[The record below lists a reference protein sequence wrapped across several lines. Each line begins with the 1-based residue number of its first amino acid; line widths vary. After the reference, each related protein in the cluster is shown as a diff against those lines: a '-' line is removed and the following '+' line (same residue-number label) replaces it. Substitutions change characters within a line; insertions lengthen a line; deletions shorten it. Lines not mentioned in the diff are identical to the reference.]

1 MSEIRQQV
9 IKLIAERAG
18 RDESQITD
26 DANFQND
33 LGYDSL
39 ETVELIMDFEKEFDI
54 EIPDEDAESIQT
66 VGDAVSYVEKQ
77 KA

>member
-1 MSEIRQQV
+1 MSDIRQQV